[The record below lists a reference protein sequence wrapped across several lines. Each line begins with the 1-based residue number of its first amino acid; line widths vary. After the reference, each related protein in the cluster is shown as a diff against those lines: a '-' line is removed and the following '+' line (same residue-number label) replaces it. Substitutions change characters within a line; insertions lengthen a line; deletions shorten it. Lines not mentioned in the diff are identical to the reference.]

1 MAEMNISQLI
11 ICVLNVVI
19 SFNAKVMLSSKMYT
33 FELELESESILQQL
47 IKQNKD
53 ELTLTH
59 RRRNLLE
66 NIQMFSENVWRWL
79 LITCW
84 FTQIS
89 GSKFQAWG
97 PAYQN
102 ARRP

>member
-1 MAEMNISQLI
+1 MNISQLI

-66 NIQMFSENVWRWL
+66 NIQMFSENV
-79 LITCW
+79 
-84 FTQIS
+84 
-89 GSKFQAWG
+89 
-97 PAYQN
+97 
-102 ARRP
+102 